1 MSTQGEMS
9 RNGLHA
15 ISIAMLHGVA
25 VYPDGKESLKFQ
37 SMFKPLAPDGVA
49 YLKRHKAEILEAYK
63 EYSIDEIM
71 SVFLRTYSPED
82 RAEMI
87 DEYRERLAIM
97 IESRP
102 ETLADQVQAWAVVI
116 GSILDG
122 ARPWPA
128 GS

>member
-9 RNGLHA
+9 RNGLHV

-25 VYPDGKESLKFQ
+25 VYPDGKEGLKLQ
-37 SMFKPLAPDGVA
+37 SMFKPLAPDGQA
-49 YLKRHKAEILEAYK
+49 YLKRRKVEILRTYK

-71 SVFLRTYSPED
+71 SAFLRTYSLKD
-82 RAEMI
+82 QAEMI

-97 IESRP
+97 TEGRP
-102 ETLADQVQAWAVVI
+102 VTLADQVQAWAVVI